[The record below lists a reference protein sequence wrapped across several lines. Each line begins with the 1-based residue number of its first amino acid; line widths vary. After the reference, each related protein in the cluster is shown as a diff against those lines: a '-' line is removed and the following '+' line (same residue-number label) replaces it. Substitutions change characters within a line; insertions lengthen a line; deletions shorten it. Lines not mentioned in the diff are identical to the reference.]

1 MLSYQHA
8 YHAGNFA
15 DVLKHVVL
23 IHVLNYLKKKN
34 KPLCYIDTHAG
45 SGDYKLSSGEAQ
57 KNKEF
62 LGGIGS
68 LWQRED
74 LPGCVADYVNLIKHF
89 NHSGQ
94 LTRYPGSPLIASQLL
109 GDKNRLFLYELHAA
123 ESRLLTDVVKQNKRI
138 KTFRADGLKDSLG
151 LLPPKENR
159 GLILIDPSYEIKNE
173 YQAVVDAL
181 KGMYKRFAT
190 GCYCL
195 WYPVVARKRNQ
206 HLERAFQT
214 SGIKNIQLFEL
225 GIQPDSDGFGM
236 TACGMIVIN
245 PPWTLL
251 ADMQQV
257 LPWLAETLGQNQ
269 QGHYRIEQ
277 LVSEG

>member
-23 IHVLNYLKKKN
+23 AQVLAYLKKKD

-45 SGDYKLSSGEAQ
+45 SGDYKLNSGEAQ

-62 LGGIGS
+62 LGGIGN
-68 LWQRED
+68 LWQCED
-74 LPGCVADYVNLIKHF
+74 LPACVSDYVNLIKQA

-94 LTRYPGSPLIASQLL
+94 LTRYPGSPIIARHLL
-109 GDKNRLFLYELHAA
+109 GDKDRLFLYELHTA
-123 ESRLLTDVVKQNKRI
+123 ESRLLNDVVKRDKRI
-138 KTFRADGLKDSLG
+138 KVFRADGLKDSLG

-159 GLILIDPSYEIKNE
+159 GLILIDPPYEIKNE
-173 YQAVVDAL
+173 YQAVVGAL
-181 KGMYKRFAT
+181 KEMHKRFAT
-190 GCYCL
+190 GCYLL

-206 HLERAFQT
+206 YMERALQA
-214 SGIKNIQLFEL
+214 SGIKNIQLYEL
-225 GIQPDSDGFGM
+225 GIQADSDGFGM
-236 TACGMIVIN
+236 TACGMVVVN
-245 PPWTLL
+245 PPWTLP
-251 ADMQQV
+251 AEMQQV
-257 LPWLAETLGQNQ
+257 LPWLAETLGENQ

-277 LVSEG
+277 LVGD

>member
-15 DVLKHVVL
+15 DALKHVVL
-23 IHVLNYLKKKN
+23 IHALNYLKKKN

-45 SGDYKLSSGEAQ
+45 SGDYKLNSSEAQ
-57 KNKEF
+57 KNQEF
-62 LGGIGS
+62 QSGIGN

-74 LPGCVADYVNLIKHF
+74 LPACVSDYVKLIKQA

-94 LTRYPGSPLIASQLL
+94 LLRYPGSPLIASQML
-109 GDKNRLFLYELHAA
+109 GDKDRLFLYELHTA
-123 ESRLLTDVVKQNKRI
+123 ESRLLNEVVKKDKRI
-138 KTFRADGLKDSLG
+138 KVFRSNGLTDSLG

-173 YQAVVDAL
+173 YQTVVDVL
-181 KGMYKRFAT
+181 KDMHKRFAT
-190 GCYCL
+190 GCYLL

-206 HLERAFQT
+206 YLERALQI

-225 GIQPDSDGFGM
+225 GIQADSDEHGM

-251 ADMQQV
+251 GDMQQV
-257 LPWLAETLGQNQ
+257 LPWLAEALGQDQ
-269 QGHYRIEQ
+269 QGLYRVEQ
-277 LVSEG
+277 LVSE